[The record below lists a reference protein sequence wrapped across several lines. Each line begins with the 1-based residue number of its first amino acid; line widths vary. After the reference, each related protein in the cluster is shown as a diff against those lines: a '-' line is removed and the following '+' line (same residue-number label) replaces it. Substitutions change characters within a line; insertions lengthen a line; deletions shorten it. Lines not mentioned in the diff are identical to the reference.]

1 MFPLSRGHNLYV
13 FMHVCIYVVCVCV
26 CVYVCVCV
34 CVVCVCVCVPAHTH
48 THRPVCVCV
57 FVYIHV
63 HLIEGASGHKWLK
76 RDTLVSKET
85 YVSVKRDLLRP
96 QVCYY
101 IYMFT

>member
-34 CVVCVCVCVPAHTH
+34 CV
-48 THRPVCVCV
+48 VCVCV